1 MPLSRFLRQCLETV
15 EKWSKQ
21 YANSDKVFILTPTIE
36 LQQWTKAYQWAKGNK
51 AVTSKI
57 FEDKTEFYCQSKKE
71 IRAKDEDIK
80 QVKGMIWNT
89 FEQFKKRAS
98 AIWII
103 TLPNHENMADNWKQ
117 GKRTIPYFL
126 KKYMCMHLV
135 GLAIWFEICKATTSS
150 KRYTNWAKALT
161 SKTKKIIE
169 KLIVD

>member
-36 LQQWTKAYQWAKGNK
+36 LKQWTKAYRWAKGNK

-57 FEDKTEFYCQSKKE
+57 VEDKTECYCLSKNE

-89 FEQFKKRAS
+89 FEQFKKSAS
-98 AIWII
+98 AIWIV
-103 TLPNHENMADNWKQ
+103 TLSNHENMADNWKQ
-117 GKRTIPYFL
+117 GKCTIPYFL
-126 KKYMCMHLV
+126 KKIHVYTFGWLSNSV
-135 GLAIWFEICKATTSS
+135 KICKATTSS

-161 SKTKKIIE
+161 RKTKKIIE
-169 KLIVD
+169 STYC